1 MVEEAILTTTFVLNR
16 VVTMNKDV
24 TSYEGWN
31 YGGRISQMSIF
42 CVLGVVWQKSIIPAP
57 KKGKLVP
64 KTIDC
69 VFLGYAHNN
78 TTYKFLVVKFD
89 TPDVSINTIMESHGC
104 FTFEDVY
111 RLNSRQQ

>member
-1 MVEEAILTTTFVLNR
+1 
-16 VVTMNKDV
+16 
-24 TSYEGWN
+24 
-31 YGGRISQMSIF
+31 
-42 CVLGVVWQKSIIPAP
+42 
-57 KKGKLVP
+57 
-64 KTIDC
+64 